1 MMKAEEIII
10 PGIAG
15 TTFMTLFSKAM
26 GEIANENFSEPD
38 LLSKLYHRL
47 APAEPKP
54 VAKLAGWLGHY
65 AIGLM
70 FSTVYNTLWGKKL
83 VKASGKNSI
92 WLGAASGALAVGVW
106 KSAFTMHPIP
116 PGINFKKYYTQLL
129 FAHIVFAMFATFAYQ
144 QIKKRELE
152 QQQRTEDQKYLS
164 NVKP

>member
-1 MMKAEEIII
+1 MKAEDIII

-15 TTFMTLFSKAM
+15 TTFMTLFSKAV

-54 VAKLAGWLGHY
+54 IAKVVGWLGHY
-65 AIGLM
+65 GVGLL
-70 FSTVYNTLWGKKL
+70 FSSVYNKLWDRKL

-92 WLGAASGALAVGVW
+92 WLGALSGALAIGVW
-106 KSAFTMHPIP
+106 KSTFSMHPLP
-116 PGINFKKYYTQLL
+116 PGIDFKKYYVQLF

-144 QIKKRELE
+144 QLKKREPE
-152 QQQRTEDQKYLS
+152 QRQELDQKNLS
-164 NVKP
+164 MVMP

>member
-1 MMKAEEIII
+1 MKPEEIII

-15 TTFMTLFSKAM
+15 TTLMTLFSKAA

-54 VAKLAGWLGHY
+54 VAKLVGWLGHY
-65 AIGLM
+65 AVGAL
-70 FSTVYNTLWGKKL
+70 FSTVYNKLWDKKL

-92 WLGAASGALAVGVW
+92 WLGAVSGAFAIGVW
-106 KSAFTMHPIP
+106 KSTFSMHPAP
-116 PGINFKKYYTQLL
+116 PGIDFKKYYAQLF
-129 FAHIVFAMFATFAYQ
+129 FAHIVFAMFATLAYQ

-152 QQQRTEDQKYLS
+152 QKRQEHQKNLS
-164 NVKP
+164 MVTP